1 MTVDRPTKKN
11 LPARLSAFD
20 LCLHVSQFFSIV
32 VQSHAVYVQ
41 MQEEKTKVQQVVRIK
56 IK

>member
-1 MTVDRPTKKN
+1 MTADRPTKKN